1 MALQTDHSM
10 HSYSSSGSSLLVST
24 SINNHSITIVSFSM
38 IIECRFLGCI
48 LGTSED
54 NLSWLGKIVSLI
66 GDVSGKPY
74 GTAIDIRMIESN
86 G

>member
-1 MALQTDHSM
+1 
-10 HSYSSSGSSLLVST
+10 
-24 SINNHSITIVSFSM
+24 M

>member
-1 MALQTDHSM
+1 MAIQVDHSM
-10 HSYSSSGSSLLVST
+10 HSHSSSGSSLLVST

-38 IIECRFLGCI
+38 IIDCRFLGCI

-74 GTAIDIRMIESN
+74 GTAIDIRMIDSN